1 MLQSLPMGE
10 ETRVAAQ
17 GQNLSSGQR
26 QLILLTAAFAS
37 NREVLLLDEATGQID
52 AQTRGR
58 FDRAA
63 LTQRRTVIRVEHDQS
78 Q

>member
-1 MLQSLPMGE
+1 MGE

-37 NREVLLLDEATGQID
+37 HREVLLLDESTGQID
-52 AQTRGR
+52 VQTRSRFDWAALTRGR
-58 FDRAA
+58 
-63 LTQRRTVIRVEHDQS
+63 TVIWVEHDQGGH
-78 Q
+78 

>member
-1 MLQSLPMGE
+1 MPKSLPMGE

-37 NREVLLLDEATGQID
+37 APPVLLLDESARTRSLCRWD
-52 AQTRGR
+52 ELTRG
-58 FDRAA
+58 
-63 LTQRRTVIRVEHDQS
+63 EP
-78 Q
+78 